1 MQRFDLFG
9 LTHKGLRAALY
20 HTALQIQQTNFL
32 CAEQTE
38 ATLNRVREI
47 TLLFAEQSK
56 RQDQHVL
63 PALQPFEPSVLC
75 TLQEEHTSI
84 ERLGKE
90 LQDLVDRMELA
101 HNEADRLEAGQML
114 NETFTAFTAAQLRH
128 MAHEE
133 GIGNTILWRYYTDG
147 ELQTIHAQAEEAT
160 APWIRDFFQG
170 WMLRGIN
177 DLEAATWVNTIQR
190 QQSEI
195 AYRTLLQKCATEFS
209 PVRLRSIQALRER
222 NHQPA

>member
-20 HTALQIQQTNFL
+20 HTALQLQQTNFL
-32 CAEQTE
+32 IAEETE
-38 ATLNRVREI
+38 AALNRVREI
-47 TLLFAEQSK
+47 ILLFSEQSK
-56 RQDQHVL
+56 RQDTHIL

-75 TLQEEHTSI
+75 TLEDEHASI
-84 ERLGKE
+84 RQLGNE
-90 LQDLVDRMELA
+90 LLA
-101 HNEADRLEAGQML
+101 GVESVEKAADENEKLLAGRVL
-114 NETFTAFTAAQLRH
+114 NERFTSFTAAQLRH
-128 MAHEE
+128 MANEE
-133 GIGNTILWRYYTDG
+133 AIGNVILWRYYSDD
-147 ELQTIHAQAEEAT
+147 ELQAINEQAEAST

-177 DLEAATWVNTIQR
+177 DLEAANWVTTIQR

-195 AYRTLLQKCATEFS
+195 AYRTLLQKCAHEFS
-209 PVRLRSIQALRER
+209 PVRFRSIQAIRER